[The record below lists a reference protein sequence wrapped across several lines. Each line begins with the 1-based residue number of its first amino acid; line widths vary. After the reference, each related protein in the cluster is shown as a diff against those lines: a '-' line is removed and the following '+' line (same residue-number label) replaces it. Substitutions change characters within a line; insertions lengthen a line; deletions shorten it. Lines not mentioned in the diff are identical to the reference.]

1 MAEVWR
7 DWRPVG
13 WTLVCAYAPGAI
25 VPVRK
30 DAGGAHGAE
39 AQELRSVISA
49 PGMTFL
55 RTLSTV
61 TCRHSRLLEALEI
74 LRSIF
79 KRGLGQ
85 NRRQTCPFSQWR
97 RNTNAQAAMGP
108 RPDPDI

>member
-39 AQELRSVISA
+39 AQELRSVISV
-49 PGMTFL
+49 PGVTFL
-55 RTLSTV
+55 RTLSAV
-61 TCRHSRLLEALEI
+61 TCRHSRFLDALEI

-85 NRRQTCPFSQWR
+85 NRKRTFPFS
-97 RNTNAQAAMGP
+97 
-108 RPDPDI
+108 